1 MKSGCSLIVR
11 GEYTTQ
17 ENLRTMAKQAE
28 TWGFDSLW
36 ASDHLILPPLTTSC
50 YPGTPESLQH
60 VMPQFRA
67 AVREAG
73 RALTESENSLKI
85 RLRFGEGE
93 VRPAVA

>member
-11 GEYTTQ
+11 SKYITQ
-17 ENLRTMAKQAE
+17 DHLRTMAKQAE

-36 ASDHLILPPLTTSC
+36 ASDHLILPPLTTSR
-50 YPGTPESLQH
+50 YPGTPESLRH
-60 VMPQFRA
+60 VMPQFHA

-73 RALTESENSLKI
+73 RVLAERENSLKV
-85 RLRFGEGE
+85 RRRFSEGE

>member
-11 GEYTTQ
+11 GKHTTQ
-17 ENLRTMAKQAE
+17 DNLRTMAKQAE

-36 ASDHLILPPLTTSC
+36 ASDHLILSPLTTSR
-50 YPGTPESLQH
+50 YPGTPESLWH
-60 VMPQFRA
+60 VMPQFHA

-73 RALTESENSLKI
+73 RALAEIEISLKV

>member
-11 GEYTTQ
+11 SKHTTQ

-28 TWGFDSLW
+28 TWVFDFLW
-36 ASDHLILPPLTTSC
+36 ANDHLILPPLTTSR
-50 YPGTPESLQH
+50 YRGTPKSIRH
-60 VMPQFRA
+60 VMPQFPA

-73 RALTESENSLKI
+73 RALAEIEISLKV

-93 VRPAVA
+93 VCPAVA

>member
-11 GEYTTQ
+11 GKHTTQ

-36 ASDHLILPPLTTSC
+36 ASDHLILPPLMTSR
-50 YPGTPESLQH
+50 YPGPPKSLRH
-60 VMPQFRA
+60 VMPQFPA

-73 RALTESENSLKI
+73 RALAEIDISLKV

-93 VRPAVA
+93 GRPAVA

>member
-1 MKSGCSLIVR
+1 MKFGCSLIVR
-11 GEYTTQ
+11 DKHTTQ
-17 ENLRTMAKQAE
+17 ESLRTIAKQVA

-36 ASDHLILPPLTTSC
+36 ASDHLILPPLTTSR
-50 YPGTPESLQH
+50 YPGTPESLRH
-60 VMPQFRA
+60 VMPQFHT

-73 RALTESENSLKI
+73 RALAEIEISFKV